1 MTQLQ
6 QLTATVAITVCWGA
20 VVLIWVIGALYN
32 AARGPTR
39 ARRPALRSFGGR
51 VIAVVVIVAVVAVL
65 RLVPGPDWHALR
77 VDSPWVTVLGLAVLL
92 TSTALTLWARLALG
106 TMWSMDA
113 AVKEGHQL
121 RTDGPYGVTRHPIYT
136 GMLGML
142 LGSLLLAGVGRSL
155 LVLLAGIVFFEVKI
169 REEERLMAATF
180 PEEYA
185 RYRQRVP
192 QLVPGLGGFRRHRA
206 GDK

>member
-6 QLTATVAITVCWGA
+6 QLTATAAITVCWGA
-20 VVLIWVIGALYN
+20 VVLVWVIGALYN

-39 ARRPALRSFGGR
+39 GRRPAPRSFGGPA
-51 VIAVVVIVAVVAVL
+51 IAVVVIIVVVAVV
-65 RLVPGPDWHALR
+65 RLVPGQDWHALR

-92 TSTALTLWARLALG
+92 ASTAFTLWARVALG

-113 AVKEGHQL
+113 VVKQGHQL
-121 RTDGPYGVTRHPIYT
+121 RTDGPYGITRHPIYT

-155 LVLLAGIVFFEVKI
+155 LVLLAGILFFEVKI

-192 QLVPGLGGFRRHRA
+192 QLIPGLGGFRRHRA
-206 GDK
+206 EDK